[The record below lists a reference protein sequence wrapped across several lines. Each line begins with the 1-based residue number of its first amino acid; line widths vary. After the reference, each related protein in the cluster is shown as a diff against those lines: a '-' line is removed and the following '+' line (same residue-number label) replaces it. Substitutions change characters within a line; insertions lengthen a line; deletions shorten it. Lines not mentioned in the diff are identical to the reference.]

1 MFRSIRAYVFYK
13 RDVLQNVAKFTEKH
27 VWRSLFLKMLS
38 LQLYLKRLWRRYFPV
53 NFSKLLRAT
62 FLQNT
67 SRLVLLNADDWKNP
81 RDCWSKLSLF
91 SPLRFLIFNDSIL
104 TALFRRCKNFIFKL
118 FTKERKIS
126 SEFSEIFALLSMF
139 FMFDHC
145 WKGCKSF
152 INICYLHDFFPCS
165 FQVILALVKFLI
177 IFLFLLSISWTTVLI
192 KIFSDWHTFC
202 AVFPYYP

>member
-1 MFRSIRAYVFYK
+1 MLRSSRAYVFYK

-27 VWRSLFLKMLS
+27 VWRSLFLKKLS

-67 SRLVLLNADDWKNP
+67 SRWVLLNADDWKNP

-91 SPLRFLIFNDSIL
+91 SPLKFLIFNDSIL

-118 FTKERKIS
+118 FTKEQKIS
-126 SEFSEIFALLSMF
+126 SEFSDKHWKISSVINVFHVWSLLER
-139 FMFDHC
+139 
-145 WKGCKSF
+145 
-152 INICYLHDFFPCS
+152 L
-165 FQVILALVKFLI
+165 
-177 IFLFLLSISWTTVLI
+177 
-192 KIFSDWHTFC
+192 
-202 AVFPYYP
+202 

>member
-1 MFRSIRAYVFYK
+1 MLRSSRAYVFYK

-27 VWRSLFLKMLS
+27 VWRSLFLKKLS

-67 SRLVLLNADDWKNP
+67 SRWVLLNADDWKNP

-118 FTKERKIS
+118 FTKEQKIS
-126 SEFSEIFALLSMF
+126 SEFSDKHWKISSVINVFHVWSLLER
-139 FMFDHC
+139 
-145 WKGCKSF
+145 
-152 INICYLHDFFPCS
+152 L
-165 FQVILALVKFLI
+165 
-177 IFLFLLSISWTTVLI
+177 
-192 KIFSDWHTFC
+192 
-202 AVFPYYP
+202 

>member
-1 MFRSIRAYVFYK
+1 MLRSIRAYVFYK

-38 LQLYLKRLWRRYFPV
+38 LQLYLKRLWRRYFPE

-152 INICYLHDFFPCS
+152 IKIYLHDFFPCS
-165 FQVILALVKFLI
+165 FHVILALVDGFHGS
-177 IFLFLLSISWTTVLI
+177 F
-192 KIFSDWHTFC
+192 
-202 AVFPYYP
+202 

>member
-1 MFRSIRAYVFYK
+1 MLRSSRAYVFYK

-38 LQLYLKRLWRRYFPV
+38 LQLYLKRLWRRYFPG

-91 SPLRFLIFNDSIL
+91 SPLRFLIFNDSII
-104 TALFRRCKNFIFKL
+104 TALSGDVKTLSSSFLLKSERFHQSSQKFLLCYQCFSCLIIVGKVVNLLLTFVICMIFFHVLFKL
-118 FTKERKIS
+118 FWPW
-126 SEFSEIFALLSMF
+126 LSF
-139 FMFDHC
+139 
-145 WKGCKSF
+145 
-152 INICYLHDFFPCS
+152 
-165 FQVILALVKFLI
+165 
-177 IFLFLLSISWTTVLI
+177 
-192 KIFSDWHTFC
+192 
-202 AVFPYYP
+202 

>member
-1 MFRSIRAYVFYK
+1 MLRSSRAYVFYK

-27 VWRSLFLKMLS
+27 VWRSLFLKKLS

-67 SRLVLLNADDWKNP
+67 SRWVLLNADDWKNP

-91 SPLRFLIFNDSIL
+91 SPLRFLIFNDSIV

-118 FTKERKIS
+118 FTKEQKIS
-126 SEFSEIFALLSMF
+126 SEFSDKHWKISSVINVFHVWSLLER
-139 FMFDHC
+139 
-145 WKGCKSF
+145 
-152 INICYLHDFFPCS
+152 L
-165 FQVILALVKFLI
+165 
-177 IFLFLLSISWTTVLI
+177 
-192 KIFSDWHTFC
+192 
-202 AVFPYYP
+202 

>member
-1 MFRSIRAYVFYK
+1 MLRSIRAYVFYK

-145 WKGCKSF
+145 WKGCKLLLTFVICMIFFHVLFKLFWPWLSF
-152 INICYLHDFFPCS
+152 
-165 FQVILALVKFLI
+165 
-177 IFLFLLSISWTTVLI
+177 
-192 KIFSDWHTFC
+192 
-202 AVFPYYP
+202 